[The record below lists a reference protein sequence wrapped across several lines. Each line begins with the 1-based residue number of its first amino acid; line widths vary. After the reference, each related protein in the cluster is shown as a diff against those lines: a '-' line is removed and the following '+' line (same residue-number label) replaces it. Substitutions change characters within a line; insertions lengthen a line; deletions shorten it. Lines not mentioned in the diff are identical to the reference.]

1 MIELSAIEAA
11 RKIRDGEFSSEA
23 LVEACLARI
32 DELDDVI
39 GAWHH
44 LDRDHALE
52 QSRKADEIH
61 FSGKPSGPLNGVP
74 VAVKDIIDTADMPT
88 ENGTVLHKG
97 RQPGDDATLVALL
110 REAGAV
116 ILGKTVTTELAVN
129 FPGKTTN
136 PHDARRTPGGSSS
149 GSAAAVAAF
158 MAPLSVGTQTNG
170 SVIRPASFCGVFGYK
185 PSFGRISRYGVL
197 RQARSLD
204 TVGVFAR
211 SLGDLALIA
220 EVVMRYDDR
229 DPAMAPVAA
238 PAISEIMAE
247 APPVEPNIAFVRTPV
262 WDRAEDS
269 TKDAFREL
277 ADHMGERVE
286 IINLPSSFDDAHAA
300 HRRIMS
306 AEIAHS
312 FAGLYRDGAD
322 QLSDVLRSFVEEGQK
337 VLAIDYKAALEQAA
351 GLSGDLN
358 EIFDEYDAILT
369 PTAPGEAPVGLKSTG
384 DASFCTIW
392 TLCGT
397 PALSLPLL
405 QGPNNMP
412 LGAQLVSYRGDDAR
426 LFRTARWLVE
436 SLEE

>member
-11 RKIRDGEFSSEA
+11 RKIRDGEITSEA

-32 DELDDVI
+32 DECDDVI
-39 GAWHH
+39 GAWHN

-52 QSRKADEIH
+52 QARKADEIH

-88 ENGTVLHKG
+88 ENGTVLHQG

-116 ILGKTVTTELAVN
+116 IPGKTVTTELAVN

-136 PHDARRTPGGSSS
+136 PHDAGRTPGGSSS

-158 MAPLSVGTQTNG
+158 MAPLAVGTQTNG

-185 PSFGRISRYGVL
+185 PSFGRISRHGVL

-220 EVVMRYDDR
+220 EVLMRYDDR
-229 DPAMAPVAA
+229 DPSMAPVAA
-238 PAISEIMAE
+238 PAISAVMAE
-247 APPVEPNIAFVRTPV
+247 APPVEPNIAFVRTPA
-262 WDRAEDS
+262 WDKAEDS

-286 IINLPSSFDDAHAA
+286 IVNLPPSFDDAHAA

-322 QLSDVLRSFVEEGQK
+322 QLSDVLRSFVEEGRS
-337 VLAIDYKAALEQAA
+337 VLAVDYKAALEQAA
-351 GLSGDLN
+351 SLSGDLN

-369 PTAPGEAPVGLKSTG
+369 PPAPGEAPVGLKSTG

-397 PALSLPLL
+397 PALSLPLF
-405 QGPNNMP
+405 QGPDNMP
-412 LGAQLVSYRGDDAR
+412 LGAQLVSYKGDDAR

-436 SLEE
+436 SLDQ